1 MSKESPS
8 IWSQAAPYWDKHRE
22 TIRTMF
28 APVSQALIDDAEIG
42 RGYSVLDVATG
53 PGEPALRIA
62 EVVAPNGEVVGV
74 DPAPEMVDAAN
85 RAAAR
90 YQLKNV
96 RFEVSHANPLP
107 FSANTFDAAVSRFG
121 AMFFR
126 SPAADIQ
133 EILRVLKPNAKLA
146 FAVWYMPDR
155 NPFHY
160 VLADPLER
168 YVPSEPP
175 AADSPDA
182 FRYAPRG
189 TLLNVMNES
198 GAALTSERLL
208 QFKIEAPLT
217 ADEFWRMRT
226 EMSDK
231 LRSKLKV
238 LSAEQL
244 AAVHDE
250 VIQSLGPYTTKQGV
264 SFPAEVLIVSGRKQ

>member
-1 MSKESPS
+1 
-8 IWSQAAPYWDKHRE
+8 
-22 TIRTMF
+22 
-28 APVSQALIDDAEIG
+28 
-42 RGYSVLDVATG
+42 
-53 PGEPALRIA
+53 
-62 EVVAPNGEVVGV
+62 
-74 DPAPEMVDAAN
+74 
-85 RAAAR
+85 
-90 YQLKNV
+90 
-96 RFEVSHANPLP
+96 
-107 FSANTFDAAVSRFG
+107 
-121 AMFFR
+121 MFFR
-126 SPAADIQ
+126 SPAVDIQ

-175 AADSPDA
+175 APDSPDA

-250 VIQSLGPYTTKQGV
+250 VIQSFGPYTTKQGV